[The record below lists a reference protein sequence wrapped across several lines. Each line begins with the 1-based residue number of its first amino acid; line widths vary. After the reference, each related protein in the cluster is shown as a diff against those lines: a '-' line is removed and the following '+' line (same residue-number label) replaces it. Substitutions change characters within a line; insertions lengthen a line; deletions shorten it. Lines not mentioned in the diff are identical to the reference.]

1 VQSGA
6 TFADVLE
13 ARLGCTDVPPA
24 GRREPGHRVLTAAL
38 FVFEL
43 PLAAASAAARLRHPV
58 SQETARDERPATRTT
73 ERASSR
79 DESATTTTPAWPV
92 VSTGIRLTLLER
104 RALAALNRLGAGLDE
119 APSSDTLR
127 RAFRR
132 LAHRYHPDRH
142 PGSSP
147 EESARLAR
155 LFAEATAHYRVL
167 AAAVDVYDRAR

>member
-1 VQSGA
+1 M
-6 TFADVLE
+6 
-13 ARLGCTDVPPA
+13 
-24 GRREPGHRVLTAAL
+24 LTAAL

-58 SQETARDERPATRTT
+58 SQETARHESPATRTA
-73 ERASSR
+73 ERANVR
-79 DESATTTTPAWPV
+79 DESAGTTTTTAPAWPV

-119 APSSDTLR
+119 ALSSDTLR

-147 EESARLAR
+147 AESARLAR